1 MLTSKQ
7 DFVIGTVF
15 LGIGGSAFE
24 TSVLQQLPAIEDFSE
39 GRMRSW
45 IKNGTEHTFIQRDVT
60 ATAGGVSVQDWLTA
74 FLADSPECS
83 TARDD

>member
-1 MLTSKQ
+1 
-7 DFVIGTVF
+7 
-15 LGIGGSAFE
+15 
-24 TSVLQQLPAIEDFSE
+24 
-39 GRMRSW
+39 MRSW